1 MGRSNREQAQQNR
14 ERIVEQTGAV
24 IRSGGV
30 AAVSISEIMSRAGMT
45 QGGFYNHFE
54 SKDALIAEAVASGFA
69 RSARNW
75 RTRAVAAGPPIVG
88 TLRRIVGYYLSKKP
102 PEQSCPMVALGQD
115 AAPHHASPELNKAYR
130 EGVDQLFATFVE
142 IAHADTSCILSDDE
156 LRIAFAAMVGAN
168 MLTRSTGDKK
178 WAAGV
183 EGTLFVEPA
192 DCPPP

>member
-1 MGRSNREQAQQNR
+1 MGRSNREQAEQNR

-24 IRSGGV
+24 IRSGGL
-30 AAVSISEIMSRAGMT
+30 AAVSISEIMSRASMT

-69 RSARNW
+69 RSAQNW
-75 RTRAVAAGPPIVG
+75 KAKAVAAGAPIAG
-88 TLRRIVGYYLSKKP
+88 ALRRLVSYYLSKKP

-115 AAPHHASPELNKAYR
+115 AAPHHANPELNKAYR

-142 IAHADTSCILSDDE
+142 VARSDTSCALSDAE

-168 MLTRSTGDKK
+168 LLTRSTGDKT

-183 EGTLFVEPA
+183 EGTLFVDAAE
-192 DCPPP
+192 